1 MIPSSSL
8 IFLKP
13 FEQSAKTNLNVEQ
26 VFFSIARDIKQRLA
40 ETDSKAEVKFVFL
53 HLQWDVDW
61 YLRLSVTYDS
71 VYAAP
76 GYQDQ

>member
-40 ETDSKAEVKFVFL
+40 ETDSKAEV
-53 HLQWDVDW
+53 
-61 YLRLSVTYDS
+61 
-71 VYAAP
+71 
-76 GYQDQ
+76 